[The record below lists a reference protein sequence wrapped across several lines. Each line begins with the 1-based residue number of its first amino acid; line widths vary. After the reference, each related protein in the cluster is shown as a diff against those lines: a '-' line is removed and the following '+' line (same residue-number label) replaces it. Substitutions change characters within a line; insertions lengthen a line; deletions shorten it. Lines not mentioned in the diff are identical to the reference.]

1 MLRRLFFDHP
11 ASVGETYLQHLLHAS
26 YFAIRMLLAGVAC
39 FIHAVVPCLFQSTG
53 RRAITELHS
62 KMVLHRSTLTN
73 HDVAQG
79 PTGSANS

>member
-39 FIHAVVPCLFQSTG
+39 LIHAVVPCLFQSTG

-73 HDVAQG
+73 HDVAQSQ
-79 PTGSANS
+79 TASADS